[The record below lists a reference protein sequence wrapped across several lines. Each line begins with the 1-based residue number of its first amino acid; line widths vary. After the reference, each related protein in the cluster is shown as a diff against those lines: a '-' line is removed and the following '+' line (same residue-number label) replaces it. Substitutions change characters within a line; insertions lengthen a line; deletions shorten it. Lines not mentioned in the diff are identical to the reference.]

1 MKSTNENRTY
11 TPKEHLEA
19 AASQLLT
26 EGKKKVNQLYKEGV
40 NKANEVEGNVKE
52 YSDSIVKKI
61 QDNPLASVLVA
72 GGIGFLLS
80 RLMKK

>member
-1 MKSTNENRTY
+1 MKNRAY
-11 TPKEHLEA
+11 TPKDHLEA

-26 EGKKKVNQLYKEGV
+26 EGKKKVNQLYEDGV
-40 NKANEVEGNVKE
+40 NKANEVEENLKE
-52 YSDSIVKKI
+52 QSDRLLKKI
-61 QDNPLASVLVA
+61 QENPLASVLIA

>member
-1 MKSTNENRTY
+1 MKNRAY
-11 TPKEHLEA
+11 TPKDHLEE

-26 EGKKKVNQLYKEGV
+26 EGKKKVNQLYEDGV
-40 NKANEVEGNVKE
+40 NKANEVEENIKE
-52 YSDSIVKKI
+52 QSDRLLKKI
-61 QDNPLASVLVA
+61 QENPLASVLIA